1 MPSNPARNEFV
12 EHVLELLA
20 SFGSVSARR
29 MFGGFGIFR
38 DGLIFGLVA
47 SDVLYLKADTQN
59 RGEYE
64 AVGSEPFSYTARR
77 KQVILSY
84 WRAPEEAL
92 ESRAAMQEWARSA
105 YAAALRAKAGSSTT
119 KTPKRLRR
127 VLRRR

>member
-1 MPSNPARNEFV
+1 
-12 EHVLELLA
+12 
-20 SFGSVSARR
+20 
-29 MFGGFGIFR
+29 MFGGFGIYR

-92 ESRAAMQEWARSA
+92 ESRAAMRNWARSA
-105 YAAALRAKAGSSTT
+105 YAAALRAKAGSPHGEDPEAPAAHVAPTLN
-119 KTPKRLRR
+119 LR
-127 VLRRR
+127 VPRRR